1 MNAEASLFAHSQS
14 AVCICSN
21 SNSLCRLQLA
31 TIFRT
36 LNPLTTFNSIPF
48 TWEKGGEMRRKRGA
62 AIVALNNV
70 MARLSKQFRNS
81 CWLLDAGLLHI
92 L

>member
-1 MNAEASLFAHSQS
+1 LNEFSPQENENENGGLR
-14 AVCICSN
+14 N
-21 SNSLCRLQLA
+21 CRLQLA